1 MKVTILGGGNVA
13 LANAVLL
20 TNRGHRVTMWSALKH
35 EVQGLAAAGAVTGEG
50 IVAGVAPV
58 EAEADVG
65 RAVKGADVVVIATP
79 AFAHPPIMAA
89 CAPHVRAGQPVVIHP
104 VTGGSSLLL
113 SRRLCQRGVRTPIV
127 DLSTSLMTARRK
139 DTSTV
144 QILSLKDLIDVA
156 ALPAA
161 EGPAGLA
168 LCQELYGERFA
179 LQDNVLTISMDNH
192 NPVYHVPPFVC
203 NLSRVEKAEDWIIW
217 PNITPGVAAFIKALD
232 RERMA
237 VIDAYGLQGRTVED
251 YFHIAFGVPKRDL
264 VDMFGDV
271 EKKLNGPVG
280 PQTFEHRF
288 ILEDMPYA
296 LVFFLA
302 LGRVA
307 SVPMPVTDACVTTTS
322 AIFSRDFRTQ
332 NEILNTLRLHSMSVA
347 QILALAERGYP

>member
-1 MKVTILGGGNVA
+1 MKLAILGGGNVA

-20 TNRGHRVTMWSALKH
+20 TNRGHHVTVWSALGT
-35 EVQGLAAAGAVTGEG
+35 EVQDIAAAGTVTGEG
-50 IVAGVAPV
+50 VVAGVVPV

-65 RAVKGADVVVIATP
+65 RAVRSADVVVIATP
-79 AFAHPPIMAA
+79 AFAHPSIMAA
-89 CAPHVRAGQPVVIHP
+89 CTPHLRAGQPIVIHP

-113 SRRLCQRGVRTPIV
+113 SRYLRDRGVRAMIV

-139 DTSTV
+139 DSVAV

-156 ALPAA
+156 ALPAD

-168 LCQELYGERFA
+168 LCQELYGDRFA

-203 NLSRVEKAEDWIIW
+203 NLSRVEKAEHWIIW
-217 PNITPGVAAFIKALD
+217 PNITSGVAAFVKALD

-237 VIDAYGLQGRTVED
+237 VMEAYGLKGRTVED
-251 YFHIAFGVPKRDL
+251 YFHIAFGVPKRGL
-264 VDMFGDV
+264 VEMFGDV
-271 EKKLNGPVG
+271 ERKLKGPVG
-280 PQTFEHRF
+280 PQVFEHRF
-288 ILEDMPYA
+288 ILEDVPYA

-307 SVPMPVTDACVTTTS
+307 GVPMPVTDACVTTTS

-332 NEILNTLRLHSMSVA
+332 NAILNALRLDSMSAA
-347 QILALAERGYP
+347 QIRALAERGYQ

>member
-1 MKVTILGGGNVA
+1 MKVAILGGGNVA

-20 TNRGHRVTMWSALKH
+20 TNRGHRVTVWSALGG
-35 EVQGLAAAGAVTGEG
+35 EVQGIAAAGAVSGEG

-65 RAVKGADVVVIATP
+65 RAVEGADVVVIATP
-79 AFAHPPIMAA
+79 AFAHPPIMTA
-89 CAPHVRAGQPVVIHP
+89 CAPYLRAGQPVVIHP

-113 SRRLCQRGVRTPIV
+113 SRRLRDRGVRTMIV

-139 DTSTV
+139 DTATV

-168 LCQELYGERFA
+168 LCQALYGDRFA

-203 NLSRVEKAEDWIIW
+203 NLSRVEKAEPWIIW
-217 PNITPGVAAFIKALD
+217 PNITSGVAAFIKALD

-237 VIDAYGLQGRTVED
+237 VMDAYGLKGRTVED
-251 YFHIAFGVPKRDL
+251 YFHIAFGVPKRNL
-264 VDMFGDV
+264 LEMFGDV
-271 EKKLNGPVG
+271 EKKLKGPVG
-280 PQTFEHRF
+280 PQMFEHRF
-288 ILEDMPYA
+288 ILEDVPYA

-307 SVPMPVTDACVTTTS
+307 GVPMPVTDACVTTTS

-332 NEILNTLRLHSMSVA
+332 NEILNALRLDSLSVA
-347 QILALAERGYP
+347 QILALGERGYQ

>member
-1 MKVTILGGGNVA
+1 MKVAILGGGNVA

-20 TNRGHRVTMWSALKH
+20 TNRGHRVTVWSALAG
-35 EVQGLAAAGAVTGEG
+35 EVQAIAVAGAVTGEG
-50 IVAGVAPV
+50 IVAGVAPI
-58 EAEADVG
+58 EAEVDVA
-65 RAVKGADVVVIATP
+65 RAVNGADVVVIATP
-79 AFAHPPIMAA
+79 AFAHPSIMAA
-89 CAPHVRAGQPVVIHP
+89 CAPHVRAGQPIVIHP

-113 SRRLCQRGVRTPIV
+113 SRRLRDRGVRTMIV
-127 DLSTSLMTARRK
+127 DLSTSLMTARRT
-139 DTSTV
+139 DTATV

-168 LCQELYGERFA
+168 LCQELYGDRFA

-203 NLSRVEKAEDWIIW
+203 NLSRVEKAEQWMIW
-217 PNITPGVAAFIKALD
+217 PNITRGVAAFVRALD

-237 VIDAYGLQGRTVED
+237 VMEAYGLKGRTVED

-264 VDMFGDV
+264 VEMFGDV
-271 EKKLNGPVG
+271 ERKLKGPVG
-280 PQTFEHRF
+280 PQVFEHRF
-288 ILEDMPYA
+288 ILEDVPYA

-307 SVPMPVTDACVTTTS
+307 GVPMPVTDACVTTTS

-332 NEILNTLRLHSMSVA
+332 NEILNTLRLDSMSLA
-347 QILALAERGYP
+347 QIRALGEQGYQ

>member
-1 MKVTILGGGNVA
+1 MKVAILGGGNVA

-20 TNRGHRVTMWSALKH
+20 THRGHRVTVWSALDA
-35 EVQGLAAAGAVTGEG
+35 EVQGLAAAGVVTGEG
-50 IVAGVAPV
+50 VVAGVAPV
-58 EAEADVG
+58 EAEADLG
-65 RAVKGADVVVIATP
+65 RAVKGVDVVVIAAP

-89 CAPHVRAGQPVVIHP
+89 CAPHLRSGQPVVIHP
-104 VTGGSSLLL
+104 VTGGSSMFL
-113 SRRLCQRGVRTPIV
+113 SRRLRDHGVRTTIV

-139 DTSTV
+139 DTATV

-168 LCQELYGERFA
+168 LCQELYGDRFA

-203 NLSRVEKAEDWIIW
+203 NLSRVERAEHWIIW
-217 PNITPGVAAFIKALD
+217 PNITSGVAAFITALD

-237 VIDAYGLQGRTVED
+237 VMEAYGLKGRTVED
-251 YFHIAFGVPKRDL
+251 YFHIAFGVPRRNL

-271 EKKLNGPVG
+271 ERKLKGPVG

-288 ILEDMPYA
+288 ILEDVPYG

-307 SVPMPVTDACVTTTS
+307 GVSMPVTDACITTTS
-322 AIFSRDFRTQ
+322 AIFGRDFRSQ
-332 NEILNTLRLHSMSVA
+332 NEILNAIRLETMSMA
-347 QILALAERGYP
+347 QIRALAERGYQ